1 MHFISEMSA
10 TIRAK
15 LCALHTKLINS
26 TQSFEL
32 HRKWAPI
39 FSICVT
45 LKIRTFVC
53 LRHRWGELKLIQN
66 WCRVKVS
73 GSRREFDGLVSTR
86 AQALNE
92 SRALKPATSGMKQ
105 VVCYF
110 LDIISPLN
118 TCFKNK
124 NRKLKTIEN
133 TYEDYVLL

>member
-1 MHFISEMSA
+1 MGPDFFD
-10 TIRAK
+10 
-15 LCALHTKLINS
+15 LCNVEDKN
-26 TQSFEL
+26 
-32 HRKWAPI
+32 
-39 FSICVT
+39 IC
-45 LKIRTFVC
+45 L

>member
-10 TIRAK
+10 T
-15 LCALHTKLINS
+15 LS
-26 TQSFEL
+26 EQSFA
-32 HRKWAPI
+32 HYKTNKQHAI
-39 FSICVT
+39 FRAASNMGPDFVDLCNVEDKNIC
-45 LKIRTFVC
+45 L
-53 LRHRWGELKLIQN
+53 LRHRWGGGESKLIQN

-92 SRALKPATSGMKQ
+92 SRALKPATSGIKQ

-118 TCFKNK
+118 TC
-124 NRKLKTIEN
+124 LKKIAS
-133 TYEDYVLL
+133 